1 MDNVSKRVIDWL
13 AIVSLLFLISV
24 PWIVLLD
31 PLGVAVWPRLETITQ
46 IQTDVDVLLEQVAEI
61 KRMLKND

>member
-1 MDNVSKRVIDWL
+1 MEISKRTIDWL

>member
-13 AIVSLLFLISV
+13 AIASLLVLISI

-31 PLGVAVWPRLETITQ
+31 PMHVAVWPRLERITE
-46 IQTDVDVLLEQVAEI
+46 IQTDVDVLLEQVAEL
-61 KRMLKND
+61 KRMLK